1 MANIEKGEKVRWYI
15 GAMGTEVDLHTAHW
29 HGNIIKKDNAVYED
43 VVQLMPAFTTTVDMF
58 ADNPGTWFY
67 HCHVN
72 DHVEAGMIATY
83 TVLNKSCTDCVGMSD
98 DMTESDDNIVG
109 GAVDVLLDTDT
120 WIIIAVSFMI
130 NMIGFV
136 CVWFIFIG
144 RNRSSRKKSSYG
156 TIQNNQL
163 KTPMLSDLPME
174 SLSKKTHDDV

>member
-29 HGNIIKKDNAVYED
+29 HGNIIKTDNAVYED

-83 TVLNKSCTDCVGMSD
+83 SVGLTYDDISD
-98 DMTESDDNIVG
+98 ASSASSTNESFG
-109 GAVDVLLDTDT
+109 DVMKD
-120 WIIIAVSFMI
+120 
-130 NMIGFV
+130 
-136 CVWFIFIG
+136 
-144 RNRSSRKKSSYG
+144 SS
-156 TIQNNQL
+156 T
-163 KTPMLSDLPME
+163 
-174 SLSKKTHDDV
+174 